1 MKNPPLVLVF
11 IIFLG
16 VVLSRLIEIS
26 IAEDAR

>member
-1 MKNPPLVLVF
+1 MKNPPLVF